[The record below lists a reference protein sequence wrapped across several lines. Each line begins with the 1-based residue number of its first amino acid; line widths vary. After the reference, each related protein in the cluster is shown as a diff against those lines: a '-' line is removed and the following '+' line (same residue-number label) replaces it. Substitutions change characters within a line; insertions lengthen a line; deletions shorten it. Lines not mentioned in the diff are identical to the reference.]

1 MSICEACGNDIGGG
15 TYCLKCGHKSERE
28 APVPQPGPSTVE
40 RTRAFMGWETGPK
53 IMTAIIGILIVL
65 CLLGNVVNGDSKPSA
80 ETVASS
86 APRVYVPRASYAPA
100 TYEVTYSV
108 GGSTTAASLT
118 YENEGGNAEQ
128 KAQVGV
134 PWATT
139 FRVESGAFLYV
150 SAQNKNESGSI
161 TCEIKLDGAVIE
173 QASSDGAYTIAT
185 CSGSAP

>member
-1 MSICEACGNDIGGG
+1 MSICEVCGNDTGGG
-15 TYCLKCGHKSERE
+15 LYCLKCGHMTERPP
-28 APVPQPGPSTVE
+28 APDVPE
-40 RTRAFMGWETGPK
+40 RRRMETGPK
-53 IMTAIIGILIVL
+53 VVLGCLGLVAVL
-65 CLLGNVVNGDSKPSA
+65 CLLGNVVNGDSKPRA
-80 ETVASS
+80 GTVASS
-86 APRVYVPRASYAPA
+86 APRVYVPPASYAPA

-118 YENEGGNAEQ
+118 YENEGGNTEQ
-128 KAQVGV
+128 KAQVRV

-150 SAQNKNESGSI
+150 SAQNTNESGGI

-185 CSGSAP
+185 CSGRAR